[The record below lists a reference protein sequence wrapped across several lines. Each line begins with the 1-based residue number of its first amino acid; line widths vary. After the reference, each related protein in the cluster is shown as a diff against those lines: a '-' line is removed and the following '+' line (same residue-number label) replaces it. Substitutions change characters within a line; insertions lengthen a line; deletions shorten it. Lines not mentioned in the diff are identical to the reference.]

1 MTDLIA
7 AAIKVVFLALLWL
20 FIAIIADVVRKDMF
34 GRKVSA
40 AELPRTEAAPVPRG
54 RAQHLPQRFV
64 VTQGAQQGLSVPV
77 EPTINL
83 GRTSDSTVL
92 LDDDYASSRH
102 AQLVQRDAET
112 WMVSDLGSTNGTYVN
127 GKRISEPTPVTVSDI
142 IRIGRTLMKLE
153 V

>member
-7 AAIKVVFLALLWL
+7 GVIKLVFLALLWL

-40 AELPRTEAAPVPRG
+40 ADLPANEAAPVPRG
-54 RAQHLPQRFV
+54 RAQRHPTRFV
-64 VTQGAQQGLSVPV
+64 ITQGSQQGLSVPLA
-77 EPTINL
+77 PTINL
-83 GRTSDSTVL
+83 GRTADSTVL
-92 LDDDYASSRH
+92 LEDDYASSRH

-112 WMVSDLGSTNGTYVN
+112 WMVTDLNSTNGTYLN
-127 GKRISEPTPVTVSDI
+127 GKRLTQPMPMTVDDI
-142 IRIGRTLMKLE
+142 LRIGRTMMKLE